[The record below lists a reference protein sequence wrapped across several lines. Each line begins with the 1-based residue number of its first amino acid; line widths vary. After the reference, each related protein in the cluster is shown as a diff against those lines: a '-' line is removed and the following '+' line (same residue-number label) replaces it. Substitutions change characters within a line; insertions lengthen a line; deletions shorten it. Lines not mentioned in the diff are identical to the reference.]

1 MIGHNAS
8 DRDVPDVT
16 RDGRP
21 DQWTGAWIHFRG
33 AGNVAHVTVE
43 RRKPLEVPVDPDIT
57 AELKAADIEAR
68 VEAAERSA
76 ELLERLRR
84 L

>member
-1 MIGHNAS
+1 MAI
-8 DRDVPDVT
+8 DP
-16 RDGRP
+16 
-21 DQWTGAWIHFRG
+21 

-76 ELLERLRR
+76 ELLERLRK

>member
-1 MIGHNAS
+1 MHHDAPERWNG
-8 DRDVPDVT
+8 T
-16 RDGRP
+16 
-21 DQWTGAWIHFRG
+21 WIHFRE

>member
-1 MIGHNAS
+1 MAHPNG
-8 DRDVPDVT
+8 
-16 RDGRP
+16 G
-21 DQWTGAWIHFRG
+21 TGGWAPVG
-33 AGNVAHVTVE
+33 PAGNVAHVTVE

-76 ELLERLRR
+76 ELLERLRK

>member
-1 MIGHNAS
+1 M
-8 DRDVPDVT
+8 
-16 RDGRP
+16 
-21 DQWTGAWIHFRG
+21 
-33 AGNVAHVTVE
+33 AGNVADVTVE

-76 ELLERLRR
+76 ELLERLRK

>member
-1 MIGHNAS
+1 MPAPKRSRRADPNSG
-8 DRDVPDVT
+8 
-16 RDGRP
+16 
-21 DQWTGAWIHFRG
+21 TGAWARRG
-33 AGNVAHVTVE
+33 RAGNVAHVTVE

-76 ELLERLRR
+76 ELLERLRK